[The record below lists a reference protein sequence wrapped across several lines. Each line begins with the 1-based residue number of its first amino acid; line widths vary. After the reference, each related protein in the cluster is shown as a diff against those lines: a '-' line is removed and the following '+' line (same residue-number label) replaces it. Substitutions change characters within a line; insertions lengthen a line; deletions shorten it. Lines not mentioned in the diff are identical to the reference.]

1 MKMKN
6 WIFLMTIGIV
16 VTGLLITTTLA
27 KTNNQGPSNAVGK
40 NKLLCQMTIDELNI
54 TVLKHK
60 DGSFI
65 EWDFNTKSNTTSQH
79 VAQPISKFKQKT
91 MDKKVASGTWQILDI
106 TPEDPRVTVCGIT
119 TGSYIYKI

>member
-1 MKMKN
+1 
-6 WIFLMTIGIV
+6 MTIGIV
-16 VTGLLITTTLA
+16 VTGLLVTTALA

-40 NKLLCQMTIDELNI
+40 NKLLCQTTIGELNI

-65 EWDFNTKSNTTSQH
+65 EWDFNTTSNTTSQH

-91 MDKKVASGTWQILDI
+91 MDKKVASGTWKVLEM
-106 TPEDPRVTVCGIT
+106 TSEDPRVIDCGIT
-119 TGSYIYKI
+119 AGSYIYKI